1 MCLSFCTSW
10 LTQVWVLQ
18 LLLKIR
24 LGTPLT
30 HPAVI
35 SQALP
40 REWKTPLMQESSP
53 HAPWDLGCTSAS
65 GTGPSPTASY
75 EYFSNAYRSVMQ
87 VKEGWAE
94 SHSPPSSPTHCPTGL
109 AAGYPR
115 SLFHGSRHMSYSICG
130 VPGAGGSWDLGP
142 QYCGVHG
149 GWLDNS
155 CFRSLCLMDWRL
167 ESSGPSAHSD
177 VQRLYHKENW
187 FGTPCS
193 VLYLLIGQ
201 DKSIFL
207 CLKVI
212 FLNRITLTS
221 IEGYYR
227 LFGYIYSVLCSSSG
241 FKNQITLSF

>member
-18 LLLKIR
+18 LLLKNKAWNPTHPPRCNFSGFAKGVENAIDAGEQPSCSMR
-24 LGTPLT
+24 LGLYQCKRHRT
-30 HPAVI
+30 
-35 SQALP
+35 
-40 REWKTPLMQESSP
+40 E
-53 HAPWDLGCTSAS
+53 
-65 GTGPSPTASY
+65 
-75 EYFSNAYRSVMQ
+75 Q

-193 VLYLLIGQ
+193 VLYLLISQ